1 MCGILGA
8 VLKTEQSDFAPLFE
22 ASLDTLQSR
31 WPDSEDVFHER
42 GIYLGHTR
50 LSIIDTSSFANQP
63 FAIGDYVI
71 IFNGEIYNFHEVK
84 NELMKEGYVFRTTSD
99 TEVLLT
105 SYIYWGEECVNHLDG
120 MWAFCIYDKKLNK
133 LFLSRD
139 RIGEKPLLYYKS
151 DDKFL
156 FWSEIQAL
164 ICLLHPEEILPN
176 YPALSN
182 FDLYNFRHIPSPYTA
197 FENVFKLEPGYNLIY
212 NLNKLSIQKY
222 KYFHISPVT
231 IETDPVEQFDT
242 LFRKSVAQTC
252 FADVPVGI
260 FLSGGIDSSL
270 IASVMQNRD
279 IMTYSLGY
287 DDNDPEITRADA
299 IAKHLRLKN
308 KKLYFKEYLET
319 VDLVEVI
326 KNVIHQYGEPI
337 NLMQIIYADI
347 ILKEMKKDGIKVAV
361 WGNGADELFYGY
373 NGMNLLS
380 RISDIKKKLDSIWIG
395 KLLPNH
401 KLKEFLY
408 RYSFFKNDYILP
420 EYKKFLYSRYLSEY
434 ASEIPSGD
442 LIDVFSWIGLRMENE
457 HSITIVNDIAGSIN
471 GMEVRTPFLNRDIID
486 FSCNLSSSEKIISY
500 RDKTY
505 NKRILKKTLEKYL
518 PKELIYNKKMGFW
531 YGIDSI
537 DIVLRNPQIE
547 RYIMEVSKE
556 IKIYDY
562 EKVVEL
568 YGAYKKGEKVN
579 KAPLMSVILSTIWFE
594 KFILDK

>member
-1 MCGILGA
+1 MCGILGT
-8 VLKTEQSDFAPLFE
+8 VLKEKQSDFLPLFQS
-22 ASLDTLQSR
+22 SLNKLHSR
-31 WPDSEDVFHER
+31 WPDSEDIFHEDN
-42 GIYLGHTR
+42 IYLGHTR
-50 LSIIDTSSFANQP
+50 LSIIDTSSSANQP
-63 FAIGDYVI
+63 FAIGDCVI

-84 NELMKEGYVFRTTSD
+84 VELMKAGYVFKTTSD

-105 SYIYWGEECVNHLDG
+105 SYIHWGEECVNHLDG

-139 RIGEKPLLYYKS
+139 RVGEKPLLYYKS
-151 DDKFL
+151 NDKFL

-164 ICLLHPEEILPN
+164 IGLLDTEKIQPN

-197 FENVFKLEPGYNLIY
+197 FDGIFKLEPGYNLVY
-212 NLNKLSIQKY
+212 NLDDFSIQKY
-222 KYFHISPVT
+222 KYFQISFVV
-231 IETDPVEQFDT
+231 IETDPVEQFDI
-242 LFRKSVAQTC
+242 LFKKSVAQTC

-279 IMTYSLGY
+279 ITTYSLGY
-287 DDNDPEITRADA
+287 DENDPEITRADA
-299 IAKHLRLKN
+299 IAKHLGLKN

-326 KNVIHQYGEPI
+326 KNVVCKYGEPI

-361 WGNGADELFYGY
+361 GGNGADELFYGY

-380 RISDIKKKLDSIWIG
+380 RISDLKKKLDSFWIG
-395 KLLPNH
+395 KLIPNH
-401 KLKEFLY
+401 KLKELLY
-408 RYSFFKNDYILP
+408 RYSFSKNDCILSK
-420 EYKKFLYSRYLSEY
+420 YKKFLYSEYLWEY
-434 ASEIPSGD
+434 AKEIPSSD

-457 HSITIVNDIAGSIN
+457 HSITIINDIVGSVN
-471 GMEVRTPFLNRDIID
+471 GMEVRTPFLNQDILD
-486 FSCNLSSSEKIISY
+486 FSCNLSSSEKVISY
-500 RDKTY
+500 TDKTY

-531 YGIDSI
+531 YGINSI
-537 DIVLRNPQIE
+537 NLILKNPQIE
-547 RYIMEVSKE
+547 HYILEVSRE
-556 IKIYDY
+556 IKIYDHKNVKRLY
-562 EKVVEL
+562 ED
-568 YGAYKKGEKVN
+568 YKKWEKVN
-579 KAPLMSVILSTIWFE
+579 TVRLLSVVLSSIWFE
-594 KFILDK
+594 KFILNK